1 MKLSEFLK
9 IDREDQFEILENQN
23 DENFLLFLCDKYPE
37 IIYDY
42 VKTFIANKFEGD
54 IVIVTGQSH
63 MEYYID
69 QDFMRFL
76 LQNPVMNMVINYSE
90 SLTPTNM
97 GDKEVQKYQYDMG
110 AGKKLASYKD
120 WEKNTK
126 NKAGIRFM
134 EEFPQDSFELIF
146 NNYKNVMNYLEEW

>member
-54 IVIVTGQSH
+54 IIIITGQSH
-63 MEYYID
+63 ME
-69 QDFMRFL
+69 
-76 LQNPVMNMVINYSE
+76 
-90 SLTPTNM
+90 
-97 GDKEVQKYQYDMG
+97 
-110 AGKKLASYKD
+110 
-120 WEKNTK
+120 
-126 NKAGIRFM
+126 
-134 EEFPQDSFELIF
+134 
-146 NNYKNVMNYLEEW
+146 